1 MGLSNFLV
9 VQRIVVN
16 VTKGGAVVGPT
27 AVGPSRRETKLI
39 RLTKLD

>member
-1 MGLSNFLV
+1 MSISCRMKSNPEILF
-9 VQRIVVN
+9 
-16 VTKGGAVVGPT
+16 KWGAVVGPT